1 MAQHRGQ
8 SRRIISV
15 LIERVILRNGFG
27 FRINYK
33 LVRIATT
40 CLAIQRRAP
49 LAENFLKFFLW
60 LRRNLF
66 HRFDSQRA
74 QGSLCDFSD
83 PRNFSHRKRGQKSL
97 FAPRRNPNQS
107 PRLALIGSYLSH
119 QPCRSEATGTW
130 QTCSASN
137 ATQQFIR
144 RGKWRSVQ
152 TFCACEIEI
161 RFVDGYHFHHGRKV
175 CEYRSY
181 PVAPLRIL
189 RVVTVE
195 KNSVGAQASRS
206 SQRHR

>member
-49 LAENFLKFFLW
+49 LPENLLKFFLR
-60 LRRNLF
+60 LRRNLL
-66 HRFDSQRA
+66 HRFNSQRT
-74 QGSLCDFSD
+74 QSSFGDFAD
-83 PRNFSHRKRGQKSL
+83 AWNFSHRKRRQKPL
-97 FAPRRNPNQS
+97 FASRRNPNES
-107 PRLALIGSYLSH
+107 PRLALIRGHFSH
-119 QPCRSEATGTW
+119 QPRRSEAAGTW
-130 QTCSASN
+130 QTGSASN
-137 ATQQFIR
+137 VAQEFIG
-144 RGKWRSVQ
+144 RGKRWPVQ

-161 RFVDGYHFHHGRKV
+161 RLVDGYHFHHGRKV
-175 CEYRSY
+175 CEYSSY
-181 PVAPLRIL
+181 PVAPLRVL